1 MLSLCRNEP
10 GRQQDSGKVTLPEK
24 QAIVSRAQAHGFVL
38 SNCQGGE
45 PYCRLRGSRLL
56 LSPGRSNIWKAR
68 VGLRVLDGNMGVGA
82 IEKQWRKRGFLWT
95 GVRFRGVRDSWVS
108 LNVQSM
114 GLVHC
119 PLLENPS
126 SGERQMTE

>member
-1 MLSLCRNEP
+1 MPSLCRNEV
-10 GRQQDSGKVTLPEK
+10 GRQQDLGKVTLPEK

-68 VGLRVLDGNMGVGA
+68 VGLRVLDGN
-82 IEKQWRKRGFLWT
+82 T
-95 GVRFRGVRDSWVS
+95 GGGGS
-108 LNVQSM
+108 N
-114 GLVHC
+114 
-119 PLLENPS
+119 
-126 SGERQMTE
+126 